1 MTDEKYIELNTYL
14 KLKGVANSGGAAKQ
28 IIRSEK
34 LKVNG
39 EIETR
44 NKRKL
49 HAGDKIEV
57 NGKVLTVEESEI
69 KIKET
74 KTNSNSK
81 E

>member
-1 MTDEKYIELNTYL
+1 MEENKEKYIELNTYL
-14 KLKGVANSGGAAKQ
+14 KLKGLANSGGAAKQ

-49 HAGDKIEV
+49 HSGDKIEV
-57 NGKVLTVEESEI
+57 NGKVFVLKADEI
-69 KIKET
+69 K
-74 KTNSNSK
+74 
-81 E
+81 